1 MKRHAKVSVDACVVT
16 VISASDTWWFR
27 DLFLAECQNQPI
39 IAMQDVTRDNS
50 WFGWFWFCCVH
61 LVTVFF
67 RFSMI
72 AKWLPETIL
81 PETSIIRANCF
92 HKPDW
97 GHIYNFGVF
106 CALFGYFRELF
117 LCGSPYL
124 VFTVWAY
131 VKNTIKHQFFGEVLH
146 ILCNFD
152 LLVVKC
158 VISAFDAG
166 S

>member
-1 MKRHAKVSVDACVVT
+1 MIQRLVSGWVSESTHYCYARCHKRQQLVSLVLVLLC
-16 VISASDTWWFR
+16 S
-27 DLFLAECQNQPI
+27 
-39 IAMQDVTRDNS
+39 
-50 WFGWFWFCCVH
+50 FGCYS
-61 LVTVFF
+61 FF

-81 PETSIIRANCF
+81 QETSLIRANCF

-131 VKNTIKHQFFGEVLH
+131 VKNAIKHQFFSEVLH